1 VTERIVAM
9 FGNIALVVRV
19 ARDTRDTKLRTLI
32 KAYLV
37 FNRGKKVTAKE
48 ISEWI
53 NSNNFCLNRS
63 IVNSRIISRLIYAGK
78 YNPSHILYDIEDET
92 VNNLKYYWVI

>member
-1 VTERIVAM
+1 M
-9 FGNIALVVRV
+9 FGSIALVVRM

-78 YNPSHILYDIEDET
+78 YNPGHILYDIEDET